1 MYTAFA
7 VVAASS
13 ARAQAGA
20 QKSITD
26 IPLKAHTRDVDIF
39 FNDEKPKEPYY
50 RVMIVEQRLAPDA
63 SMDALLLAMKKTAQA
78 QGIDGVLLGRVGEQ
92 AGNVI
97 SYPSGDGF
105 VSYQRL
111 AGIGIRYR
119 RTVDYI
125 DTILKEQ
132 SVSLWIDSNANP
144 KLFTMKYDFYG
155 NNLSLDDRFIYK
167 FFDEQVFPFE
177 DGTSCYA
184 SFGEWESKYNAEVH
198 VFTRKRSAGLYSTS
212 TSRFYYEEGKLAK
225 AEIVVAPEGSQKR
238 DKWQL
243 QPLYSS
249 NGLPIGRRLMDGKNV
264 VWEETI
270 AYRLIG
276 MPDKVQ
282 RFTIAGG
289 QRIPLF
295 EIKNTYYSDNDL
307 PAPEH

>member
-1 MYTAFA
+1 M
-7 VVAASS
+7 
-13 ARAQAGA
+13 
-20 QKSITD
+20 
-26 IPLKAHTRDVDIF
+26 
-39 FNDEKPKEPYY
+39 E
-50 RVMIVEQRLAPDA
+50 
-63 SMDALLLAMKKTAQA
+63 ALLLAIKKTAQA
-78 QGIDGVLLGRVGEQ
+78 QGIDGILLGRVGEQ

-97 SYPSGDGF
+97 SYPNGDGF

-119 RTVDYI
+119 RTVDYM

-177 DGTSCYA
+177 DGSSCYA
-184 SFGEWESKYNAEVH
+184 SFAGWDYKYNADDH
-198 VFTRKRSAGLYSTS
+198 VFTRKKTAGFYTASTS
-212 TSRFYYEEGKLAK
+212 KFYYEEGKLTK
-225 AEIVVAPEGSQKR
+225 AEILVTPEGSLKR

-243 QPLYSS
+243 QPIYNS
-249 NGLPIGRRLMDGKNV
+249 NGLPIGRRLMDGKV
-264 VWEETI
+264 PVWEEAI
-270 AYRLIG
+270 AYRLNG
-276 MPDKVQ
+276 MTDKVQ
-282 RFTIAGG
+282 RFKISNG